1 MPILKASKKREPLW
15 REWDKKAQKEGVRAP
30 VYAVN
35 GDEYTG
41 EWSDNKKHG
50 ELIGAVYTTCTN
62 THTHCTH
69 SHILYAIL

>member
-30 VYAVN
+30 VYAVG

-50 ELIGAVYTTCTN
+50 ELTIHMLTV
-62 THTHCTH
+62 HMHTH
-69 SHILYAIL
+69 SHLL